1 LLLSPLSASTL
12 LVYCLA
18 HCNEMIRDNHE
29 IRRGQDEWKVTY
41 CIGPDQLDK
50 AIVYLHL
57 GDLIVLLP

>member
-1 LLLSPLSASTL
+1 
-12 LVYCLA
+12 VYHLA

-29 IRRGQDEWKVTY
+29 IRRGQYEWKVTY

-50 AIVYLHL
+50 ATVHLHLPL